1 MSQLSSIET
10 AELQKQHGTSHVQMS
25 GIRVLW
31 VPLPTE
37 RVHPSW
43 SHATALISKILYM
56 IPFTAAKFSDHSS
69 GGLLGH
75 FSGLS
80 AKWHP
85 WMQWL
90 CVPSFLQK
98 IIRKT
103 FPLLHVNVRIKHKL
117 TFISKPLFF
126 FLLQKWLAVYLLQ
139 NSNSETQ
146 FISVCGGAWRCWDER
161 SYRSEKNIFFI
172 RNIWQCHWE
181 SFLET
186 AMVDASS
193 LITTNMPPSKFA
205 FRNTS
210 FPNLGISLEEKI
222 QMWSI
227 WQASQVWSS
236 YIFKVITLKSSVHIS

>member
-126 FLLQKWLAVYLLQ
+126 FFCCKSDLLFTYFRIVTVRHNSLVSVELL
-139 NSNSETQ
+139 
-146 FISVCGGAWRCWDER
+146 GGAGMRGATEVR
-161 SYRSEKNIFFI
+161 RIYFS
-172 RNIWQCHWE
+172 
-181 SFLET
+181 LET
-186 AMVDASS
+186 YDS
-193 LITTNMPPSKFA
+193 
-205 FRNTS
+205 
-210 FPNLGISLEEKI
+210 
-222 QMWSI
+222 
-227 WQASQVWSS
+227 
-236 YIFKVITLKSSVHIS
+236 VIERVFWKQRW